1 MNVATPD
8 PTNVRDTRLCGA
20 TWLGG
25 WLGRWGCL
33 LALMAL
39 VAGGWAWS
47 RWASSRQARAWVASR
62 AMASRESVF
71 DAAKVHAARFGSGD
85 WDYLMTA
92 AIHSDEGMEA
102 WLARRRLGA
111 PLWLQAW
118 LPVSAGQERWI
129 DLELAWRSCPGKD
142 DALRIVLIQRAAGAA
157 ATQAWRLM
165 DLAMGEGEPLSLEVV
180 EAAAQ
185 MADAADDKVRL
196 VVANGLARASP
207 EAQATARRL
216 LEGWLGDANPGVSET
231 AWRVLERA
239 PYR

>member
-1 MNVATPD
+1 MNVDTPD
-8 PTNVRDTRLCGA
+8 PTNVRGARLRAA

-25 WLGRWGCL
+25 WGGRWGCL

-39 VAGGWAWS
+39 IAGGWAWS
-47 RWASSRQARAWVASR
+47 RWASNRQARAWVVAR

-71 DAAKVHAARFGSGD
+71 DAAKVHAARFGLGD

-142 DALRIVLIQRAAGAA
+142 DALRIMLIQRAAGADA
-157 ATQAWRLM
+157 IQACRLM
-165 DLAMGEGEPLSLEVV
+165 DLAMGEAEPLSLQVIN
-180 EAAAQ
+180 AAARV
-185 MADAADDKVRL
+185 ADAADFKVRL
-196 VVANGLARASP
+196 VVANGLARAAP
-207 EAQATARRL
+207 EARVAARRL
-216 LEGWLGDANPGVSET
+216 LEALQGDANPGVAEM
-231 AWRVLERA
+231 ARRALERL